1 MSTTSR
7 KRRQGRPAADSL
19 VLDTR
24 SIVRSPGAMTQ
35 VQRAA
40 VLPSDIGVEL
50 MRIPEGS
57 QVDLDLDLTFVD
69 EGVLV
74 TGTVSGRAAVECARC
89 LGEFTADVAVTL
101 TEMYAVEGTAAA
113 DGAEQD
119 EVRLLDGDLL
129 DLEPALVDAFG
140 LEFPMSPI
148 CTDYGH
154 SDCVN
159 PDTPAPDG
167 VSGSTEGRIDPRW
180 AGLAEKFGATA
191 TDEGAE

>member
-24 SIVRSPGAMTQ
+24 SIARSPGAMTQ

-40 VLPSDIGVEL
+40 VLPSDTGVEL

-57 QVDLDLDLTFVD
+57 DVDLDLALTFVD

-74 TGTVSGRAAVECARC
+74 TGTVAGRAAVECARC
-89 LGEFTADVAVTL
+89 LGEFTADVEVTL
-101 TEMYAVEGTAAA
+101 TEMFATEGTAAA

-140 LEFPMSPI
+140 LEFPMSPS

-180 AGLAEKFGATA
+180 AGLAEKFGAPA